1 MTKIPLK
8 KSPLSLM
15 ILSIVSGHLYAET
28 AVEPGNVQQL
38 NTIVISAEQ
47 NANPQQ
53 QYQKELAQV
62 SGGTNFIGEQQ
73 LEQQRLATTADVF
86 RLQPGIYAQSAGN
99 EGAKIS
105 IRGSGINRTSGAHA
119 SGTHVLID
127 DIPFTGPGG
136 TAYELLE
143 PWWID
148 HVGVYRGANGF
159 KQGGLALGGTINYR
173 TKAGADQDGSE
184 LKYEMGSHGY
194 QKYQFSTGRKLDQ
207 MDYYLAMTSTQ
218 FDGIQDHAEGDGKGL
233 AFNLG
238 YQISPD
244 IETRFYARYRESK
257 HLTPGRITQEQLK
270 NDPEA
275 ANSFNLAVDAKRIQP
290 GSTWLANTT
299 TWNLQDDAKLTGS
312 LAYHHYPLDLRES
325 SYRTN
330 VDYEDITARFQYER
344 PYQFLGLEHQGRIA
358 LRTTTHRPDSGVTE
372 TLRFNTEIGNQTYP
386 ADTVTRRYTP
396 RRYTY
401 RGSDNVLQ
409 FDQETTLNDQFKLDL
424 GLAAVYTH
432 RESEVTYANIIPDP
446 DLGPDVDP
454 KVSRYEWNFA
464 PRVGLTYQPNDSVQW
479 FANLSRSIEPA
490 HPWAMAWSS
499 PYYYSKDS
507 GAASNRVRA
516 PIYLDTQTTNSFEL
530 GGRGQS
536 GFGDWALSY
545 YYSKIKKE
553 LLSSEMIKN
562 YGNDSD
568 STTSEERISVEAN
581 ATPTIHQGVE
591 LSLDTP
597 LHESEYGE
605 VRLQQAYTL
614 SDFQYKN
621 DPLFGKNQLPGI
633 PKHLYQAQL
642 SYALNN
648 GLYIGLNT
656 EYASKMAHDYANSR
670 FSDDYQIWGIDL
682 GYAPEHQSWKTW
694 INFKNITDEK
704 YAAVV
709 IPGLNDQGADVA
721 RSSPGEGFSTYAGVS
736 FKF

>member
-1 MTKIPLK
+1 MHMTKIPLK

-28 AVEPGNVQQL
+28 AVEPDNVQQL

-62 SGGTNFIGEQQ
+62 SGGTNFIGEQL

-173 TKAGADQDGSE
+173 TKTGADQDGSE

-207 MDYYLAMTSTQ
+207 MDYYLALTSTQ

-330 VDYEDITARFQYER
+330 VDYEDITARFQYEK

-358 LRTTTHRPDSGVTE
+358 LRSTTHRPDSGVTE
-372 TLRFNTEIGNQTYP
+372 TIRRDTTIDGTLYP
-386 ADTVTRRYTP
+386 ADTVT

-432 RESEVTYANIIPDP
+432 RESEVTYPVASPE
-446 DLGPDVDP
+446 
-454 KVSRYEWNFA
+454 VSRYEWNFA
-464 PRVGLTYQPNDSVQW
+464 PRLGLTYQPNESVQW

-499 PYYYSKDS
+499 PYYFDS
-507 GAASNRVRA
+507 GVASGRVRA
-516 PIYLDTQTTNSFEL
+516 PIYLDTQTANSFEL

-536 GFGDWALSY
+536 VFGDWALSY
-545 YYSKIKKE
+545 YYSKVKNE
-553 LLSSEMIKN
+553 LLTSEMIKTYEDGSN
-562 YGNDSD
+562 RP
-568 STTSEERISVEAN
+568 SEPIAVESN

-605 VRLQQAYTL
+605 LRLQQAYTL

-621 DPLFGKNQLPGI
+621 DRLFGKNQLPGI

-656 EYASKMAHDYANSR
+656 EYVSKMAHDYANSR

>member
-1 MTKIPLK
+1 MHMTKIPLK

-28 AVEPGNVQQL
+28 AVEPDNVQQL

-62 SGGTNFIGEQQ
+62 SGGTNFIGEPQ

-173 TKAGADQDGSE
+173 TKTGADQDGSE

-207 MDYYLAMTSTQ
+207 MDYYLALTSTQ

-344 PYQFLGLEHQGRIA
+344 PYHFLGLEHQGRIA
-358 LRTTTHRPDSGVTE
+358 LRSTTHRPDSGVTE
-372 TLRFNTEIGNQTYP
+372 TIRRDTTIDGTLYP
-386 ADTVTRRYTP
+386 ADTVT

-432 RESEVTYANIIPDP
+432 RESEVTYPVASPE
-446 DLGPDVDP
+446 
-454 KVSRYEWNFA
+454 VSRYEWNFA
-464 PRVGLTYQPNDSVQW
+464 PRLGLTYQPNESVQW

-499 PYYYSKDS
+499 PYYFDS
-507 GAASNRVRA
+507 GVASGRVRA
-516 PIYLDTQTTNSFEL
+516 PIYLDTQTANSFEL

-545 YYSKIKKE
+545 YYSKVKNE
-553 LLSSEMIKN
+553 LLTSEMIKTYEDGSN
-562 YGNDSD
+562 RP
-568 STTSEERISVEAN
+568 SEPIAVESN

-591 LSLDTP
+591 LSLDKL

-605 VRLQQAYTL
+605 LRLQQAYTL

>member
-1 MTKIPLK
+1 MHMTKIPLK

-99 EGAKIS
+99 EGAKVS

-127 DIPFTGPGG
+127 YIPFTGPGG

-159 KQGGLALGGTINYR
+159 KQGGLALGGTINYKSK
-173 TKAGADQDGSE
+173 TGADQDGSE

-207 MDYYLAMTSTQ
+207 MDYYLALTSTQ

-330 VDYEDITARFQYER
+330 VDYEDITARFQYEK

-358 LRTTTHRPDSGVTE
+358 LRSTTHRPDSGVTE
-372 TLRFNTEIGNQTYP
+372 TIRRDTTIDGTLYP
-386 ADTVTRRYTP
+386 ADTVT

-432 RESEVTYANIIPDP
+432 RESEVTYPVASPE
-446 DLGPDVDP
+446 
-454 KVSRYEWNFA
+454 VSRYEWNFA
-464 PRVGLTYQPNDSVQW
+464 PRLGLTYQPNESVQW

-499 PYYYSKDS
+499 PYYFDS
-507 GAASNRVRA
+507 GVASGRVRA
-516 PIYLDTQTTNSFEL
+516 PIYLDTQTANSFEL

-545 YYSKIKKE
+545 YYSKVKNE
-553 LLSSEMIKN
+553 LLTSEMIKD
-562 YGNDSD
+562 YGSNSPQ
-568 STTSEERISVEAN
+568 SERISVEAN
-581 ATPTIHQGVE
+581 ATPTIHQGIE

-597 LHESEYGE
+597 LHESQYGE
-605 VRLQQAYTL
+605 LRLQQAYTL

-656 EYASKMAHDYANSR
+656 EYASKMAHDYANSQ
-670 FSDDYQIWGIDL
+670 FSDDYQIWGIDV

-709 IPGLNDQGADVA
+709 IPGLNDKGADVA

>member
-1 MTKIPLK
+1 MHMTKIPLK

-99 EGAKIS
+99 EGAKVS

-159 KQGGLALGGTINYR
+159 KQGGLALGGTINYKSK
-173 TKAGADQDGSE
+173 TGADQDGSE

-207 MDYYLAMTSTQ
+207 MDYYLALTGTQ

-386 ADTVTRRYTP
+386 ADTVTRRYT
-396 RRYTY
+396 Y

-499 PYYYSKDS
+499 PYYYSKDKDS

-516 PIYLDTQTTNSFEL
+516 PIYLDTQTANSFEL

-597 LHESEYGE
+597 LHESRYGE
-605 VRLQQAYTL
+605 LRLQQAYTL

>member
-1 MTKIPLK
+1 MHMTKIPLK

-99 EGAKIS
+99 EGAKVS

-159 KQGGLALGGTINYR
+159 KQGGLALGGTINYKSK
-173 TKAGADQDGSE
+173 TGADQDGSE

-207 MDYYLAMTSTQ
+207 MDYYLALTGTQ

-257 HLTPGRITQEQLK
+257 HLTPGRIKQKDLK
-270 NDPEA
+270 NNPETA
-275 ANSFNLAVDAKRIQP
+275 DSNFVAIDAKRIQP

-325 SYRTN
+325 RYRTN
-330 VDYEDITARFQYER
+330 VDYEDITARFQYEK

-358 LRTTTHRPDSGVTE
+358 LRSTTHRPDSGVTE

-386 ADTVTRRYTP
+386 VDTVT

-432 RESEVTYANIIPDP
+432 RESEVTYANILPDP
-446 DLGPDVDP
+446 DSGPEVDP

-464 PRVGLTYQPNDSVQW
+464 PRLGLTYQPNDSVQW

-499 PYYYSKDS
+499 PYYYPKDN

-516 PIYLDTQTTNSFEL
+516 PIYLDTQTANSFEL

-545 YYSKIKKE
+545 YYSKVKNE
-553 LLSSEMIKN
+553 LLTSEMIKTYEDGSN
-562 YGNDSD
+562 RP
-568 STTSEERISVEAN
+568 SEPIAVESN

-597 LHESEYGE
+597 LHESQYGE
-605 VRLQQAYTL
+605 LRLQQAYTL

-709 IPGLNDQGADVA
+709 IPGLNDKGADVA

>member
-1 MTKIPLK
+1 MHMTKIPLK

-28 AVEPGNVQQL
+28 AVEPDNVQQL

-173 TKAGADQDGSE
+173 TKTGADQDGSE

-207 MDYYLAMTSTQ
+207 MDYYLALTTSTQ

-275 ANSFNLAVDAKRIQP
+275 ANKDFVTIDAKRIQP

-299 TWNLQDDAKLTGS
+299 TWNLQDDAKLAGS

-325 SYRTN
+325 RYRTN
-330 VDYEDITARFQYER
+330 VDYEDITARFQYEK

-358 LRTTTHRPDSGVTE
+358 LRSTTHRPDSGVTE
-372 TLRFNTEIGNQTYP
+372 TLRFDTPSYP
-386 ADTVTRRYTP
+386 ADTVT

-409 FDQETTLNDQFKLDL
+409 FDQETALNDQFKLDL

-432 RESEVTYANIIPDP
+432 RESEVTYPVASPE
-446 DLGPDVDP
+446 
-454 KVSRYEWNFA
+454 VSRYEWNFA
-464 PRVGLTYQPNDSVQW
+464 PRLGLTYQPNESVQW

-499 PYYYSKDS
+499 PYYFDS
-507 GAASNRVRA
+507 GVASGRVRA
-516 PIYLDTQTTNSFEL
+516 PIYLDTQTANSFEL

-536 GFGDWALSY
+536 VFGDWALSY
-545 YYSKIKKE
+545 YYSKVKNE
-553 LLSSEMIKN
+553 LLTSEMIKTYEDGSN
-562 YGNDSD
+562 RP
-568 STTSEERISVEAN
+568 SEPIAVESN

-605 VRLQQAYTL
+605 LRLQQAYTL

-670 FSDDYQIWGIDL
+670 FSDDYQIWGIDV

-694 INFKNITDEK
+694 INFKNIKDEK

-709 IPGLNDQGADVA
+709 IPGLNDKGADVA

>member
-1 MTKIPLK
+1 MNMTKIPLK
-8 KSPLSLM
+8 KNPLSLM
-15 ILSIVSGHLYAET
+15 ILSAFSGHLYAET
-28 AVEPGNVQQL
+28 TLAQDSVQQL
-38 NTIVISAEQ
+38 DTIVVTTEQ
-47 NANPQQ
+47 NTNSQQ
-53 QYQKELAQV
+53 ETEAELASV
-62 SGGTNFIGEQQ
+62 SGGTNFISDQQ
-73 LEQQRLATTADVF
+73 LEHQRLGTTADVF
-86 RLQPGIYAQSAGN
+86 RLQPGIYAQSPGN

-119 SGTHVLID
+119 SGTYVMID

-148 HVGVYRGANGF
+148 HVGVYRGANGL
-159 KQGGLALGGTINYR
+159 KQGGLSLGGTINY
-173 TKAGADQDGSE
+173 KSKIGAEQNGSE
-184 LKYEMGSHGY
+184 LKYETGSHGY
-194 QKYQFSTGRKLDQ
+194 QKYQFSTGRQLDKLG
-207 MDYYLAMTSTQ
+207 YYLAVTGSK

-244 IETRFYARYRESK
+244 IKTRFYARYRESK

-270 NDPEA
+270 NNPEA
-275 ANSFNLAVDAKRIQP
+275 ANDFNLAVDAKRIQP

-325 SYRTN
+325 TYRTN
-330 VDYEDITARFQYER
+330 VDYEDISARIQYEK
-344 PYQFLGLEHQGRIA
+344 PYQLFGLEHQGKVAFRS
-358 LRTTTHRPDSGVTE
+358 TTHRPNSGVTE
-372 TLRFNTEIGNQTYP
+372 SLRTDRVINGDEYP
-386 ADTVTRRYTP
+386 AGTVT

-446 DLGPDVDP
+446 NLGPDVDP

-464 PRVGLTYQPNDSVQW
+464 PRLGLTYQPNDSVQW

-490 HPWAMAWSS
+490 HPWAIAWSS

-516 PIYLDTQTTNSFEL
+516 PIYLDTQTANSFEL

-597 LHESEYGE
+597 LHESRYGE
-605 VRLQQAYTL
+605 LHLQQAYTL

-642 SYALNN
+642 SYAMNN
-648 GLYIGLNT
+648 GLYVGLNT

-682 GYAPEHQSWKTW
+682 GYAPEDQSWSAW
-694 INFKNITDEK
+694 VNFKNVTDEK

-709 IPGLNDQGADVA
+709 IPGYDDKGADLA

>member
-1 MTKIPLK
+1 KIPLK
-8 KSPLSLM
+8 KSPLSFM

-28 AVEPGNVQQL
+28 AVEPDNVQQL

-159 KQGGLALGGTINYR
+159 KQGGLALGGTINYK
-173 TKAGADQDGSE
+173 TKTSAEQNGYE
-184 LKYEMGSHGY
+184 LKYEMCSHGY

-207 MDYYLAMTSTQ
+207 MDYYLALTGTQ

-257 HLTPGRITQEQLK
+257 HLTPGRITQERLK
-270 NDPEA
+270 NNPEA
-275 ANSFNLAVDAKRIQP
+275 TNSFNLTVDAKRIQP

-330 VDYEDITARFQYER
+330 VDYEDITARFQYEK

-358 LRTTTHRPDSGVTE
+358 LRSTTHRPDSGVTE
-372 TLRFNTEIGNQTYP
+372 TIRRDTTIDGTLYP
-386 ADTVTRRYTP
+386 ADTVT

-432 RESEVTYANIIPDP
+432 RESEVTYPEASPE
-446 DLGPDVDP
+446 
-454 KVSRYEWNFA
+454 VSRYEWNFA
-464 PRVGLTYQPNDSVQW
+464 PRLGLTYQPNESVQW
-479 FANLSRSIEPA
+479 FANISRSIEPA

-499 PYYYSKDS
+499 PYYFES
-507 GAASNRVRA
+507 GVASGRVRA
-516 PIYLDTQTTNSFEL
+516 PIYLDTQTANSFEL

-545 YYSKIKKE
+545 YYSKVKNE
-553 LLSSEMIKN
+553 LLTSEMIKD
-562 YGNDSD
+562 YGNNS
-568 STTSEERISVEAN
+568 SESERISVEAN
-581 ATPTIHQGVE
+581 ATPTIHQGIE

-597 LHESEYGE
+597 LHESQYGE
-605 VRLQQAYTL
+605 LRLQQAYTL

-656 EYASKMAHDYANSR
+656 EYASK
-670 FSDDYQIWGIDL
+670 
-682 GYAPEHQSWKTW
+682 
-694 INFKNITDEK
+694 
-704 YAAVV
+704 
-709 IPGLNDQGADVA
+709 
-721 RSSPGEGFSTYAGVS
+721 
-736 FKF
+736 

>member
-1 MTKIPLK
+1 MHMTKIPLK

-28 AVEPGNVQQL
+28 AVEPDNVQQL

-173 TKAGADQDGSE
+173 TKTGADQDGSE

-207 MDYYLAMTSTQ
+207 MDYYLALTSTQ

-330 VDYEDITARFQYER
+330 VDYEDITARFQYEK

-358 LRTTTHRPDSGVTE
+358 LRSTTHRPDSGVTE
-372 TLRFNTEIGNQTYP
+372 TIRRDTTIDGTLYP
-386 ADTVTRRYTP
+386 ADTVT

-432 RESEVTYANIIPDP
+432 RESEVTYPVAS
-446 DLGPDVDP
+446 LE
-454 KVSRYEWNFA
+454 VSRYEWNFA
-464 PRVGLTYQPNDSVQW
+464 PRLGLAYQPNESVQW

-499 PYYYSKDS
+499 PYYFDS
-507 GAASNRVRA
+507 GVASGRVRA
-516 PIYLDTQTTNSFEL
+516 PIYLDTQTANSFEL

-545 YYSKIKKE
+545 YYSKVKNE
-553 LLSSEMIKN
+553 LLTSEMIKTYEDGSN
-562 YGNDSD
+562 RP
-568 STTSEERISVEAN
+568 SEPIAVESN

-605 VRLQQAYTL
+605 LRLQQAYTL

-670 FSDDYQIWGIDL
+670 FSDDYQIWGIDV

-694 INFKNITDEK
+694 INFKNIKDEK

-709 IPGLNDQGADVA
+709 IPGLNDKGADVA

>member
-1 MTKIPLK
+1 MHMTKIPLK

-28 AVEPGNVQQL
+28 AVEPDNVQQL

-173 TKAGADQDGSE
+173 TKTGADQDGSE

-207 MDYYLAMTSTQ
+207 MDYYLALTGTQ

-244 IETRFYARYRESK
+244 IKTRFYARYRESK

-275 ANSFNLAVDAKRIQP
+275 ANKDFVTIDAKRIQP

-325 SYRTN
+325 TYRTN
-330 VDYEDITARFQYER
+330 VDYEDISARIQYEK
-344 PYQFLGLEHQGRIA
+344 PYQLFGLEHQGRVA
-358 LRTTTHRPDSGVTE
+358 FRSTTHRPNSGVTE
-372 TLRFNTEIGNQTYP
+372 SLRTDRVINGEEYP
-386 ADTVTRRYTP
+386 AGTVT

-446 DLGPDVDP
+446 NLGPDVDP

-464 PRVGLTYQPNDSVQW
+464 PRLGLTYQPNDSVQW

-516 PIYLDTQTTNSFEL
+516 PIYLDTQTANSFEL

-545 YYSKIKKE
+545 YYSKINKE

-597 LHESEYGE
+597 LHESRYGE
-605 VRLQQAYTL
+605 LHLQQAYTL

>member
-1 MTKIPLK
+1 MHMTKIPLK

-28 AVEPGNVQQL
+28 AVEPDNVQQL

-62 SGGTNFIGEQQ
+62 SGGTNFIGEPQ

-173 TKAGADQDGSE
+173 TKTGADQDGSE

-207 MDYYLAMTSTQ
+207 MDYYLALTSTQ

-330 VDYEDITARFQYER
+330 VDYEDITARFQYEK

-358 LRTTTHRPDSGVTE
+358 LRSTTHRPDSGVTE
-372 TLRFNTEIGNQTYP
+372 TIRRDTTIDGTLYP
-386 ADTVTRRYTP
+386 ADTVT

-432 RESEVTYANIIPDP
+432 RESEVTYPVASPE
-446 DLGPDVDP
+446 
-454 KVSRYEWNFA
+454 VSRYEWNFA
-464 PRVGLTYQPNDSVQW
+464 PRLGLTYQPNESVQW

-499 PYYYSKDS
+499 PYYFDS
-507 GAASNRVRA
+507 GVASGRVRA
-516 PIYLDTQTTNSFEL
+516 PIYLDTQTANSFEL

-536 GFGDWALSY
+536 VFGDWALSY
-545 YYSKIKKE
+545 YYSKVKNE
-553 LLSSEMIKN
+553 LLTSEMIKTYEDGSN
-562 YGNDSD
+562 RP
-568 STTSEERISVEAN
+568 SEPIAVESN

-605 VRLQQAYTL
+605 LRLQQAYTL

-633 PKHLYQAQL
+633 PKHLYQWP
-642 SYALNN
+642 
-648 GLYIGLNT
+648 LYWS
-656 EYASKMAHDYANSR
+656 EY
-670 FSDDYQIWGIDL
+670 
-682 GYAPEHQSWKTW
+682 
-694 INFKNITDEK
+694 
-704 YAAVV
+704 
-709 IPGLNDQGADVA
+709 
-721 RSSPGEGFSTYAGVS
+721 
-736 FKF
+736 

>member
-1 MTKIPLK
+1 
-8 KSPLSLM
+8 M
-15 ILSIVSGHLYAET
+15 ILSVLSSAVYAET
-28 AVEPGNVQQL
+28 SISQKTVQQL
-38 NTIVISAEQ
+38 NTIVVSAEQ
-47 NANPQQ
+47 ADPQQ
-53 QYQKELAQV
+53 QYQAELAQT
-62 SGGTNFIGEQQ
+62 SGGTNFISAEQ
-73 LEQQRLATTADVF
+73 LEHQHIANNADVF
-86 RLQPGIYAQSAGN
+86 RLQPGIYAQSPGN
-99 EGAKIS
+99 EGAKVS

-119 SGTHVLID
+119 SGTFVLID

-159 KQGGLALGGTINYR
+159 KQGALALGGAINYKSR
-173 TKAGADQDGSE
+173 TGAEQNGSE
-184 LKYEMGSHGY
+184 LKYEAGSHGY

-207 MDYYLAMTSTQ
+207 LDYYLAVTGSQ

-270 NDPEA
+270 NNPEA

-330 VDYEDITARFQYER
+330 VDYEDITARIQYEK
-344 PYQFLGLEHQGRIA
+344 PYQLFGLEHQGRIA
-358 LRTTTHRPDSGVTE
+358 LRSTTHRPNSGVTE
-372 TLRFNTEIGNQTYP
+372 TIRTDRVIDEVEYP
-386 ADTVTRRYTP
+386 ADTVT

-409 FDQETTLNDQFKLDL
+409 FDQQTALNDRLSLDL
-424 GLAAVYTH
+424 GLAAVYAH
-432 RESEVTYANIIPDP
+432 RESEVTYPVASPRINQ
-446 DLGPDVDP
+446 
-454 KVSRYEWNFA
+454 YEWHFA
-464 PRVGLTYQPNDSVQW
+464 PRLGMTYQQNESLQW

-490 HPWAMAWSS
+490 HPWAMSWSS
-499 PYYYSKDS
+499 PYYFEEGVAS
-507 GAASNRVRA
+507 GRVRA
-516 PIYLDTQTTNSFEL
+516 PIHLKTQTANSFEV

-536 GFGDWALSY
+536 GLGDWALSY
-545 YYSKIKKE
+545 YYSKVKNE
-553 LLSSEMIKN
+553 LLSSEMIKD
-562 YGNDSD
+562 YGNN
-568 STTSEERISVEAN
+568 TAPSEERIGVEAN
-581 ATPTIHQGVE
+581 ATPTIHQGIE

-597 LHESEYGE
+597 LREFQHGE
-605 VRLQQAYTL
+605 LRLQQAYTL

-621 DPLFGKNQLPGI
+621 DPLFGENQLPGI

-642 SYALNN
+642 SYAMHN
-648 GLYIGLNT
+648 GFYIGLNS

-682 GYAPEHQSWKTW
+682 GYAPEQQSWKTW

-709 IPGLNDQGADVA
+709 IPGLNDQGKDEA

>member
-1 MTKIPLK
+1 MNMTKIPLK
-8 KSPLSLM
+8 KNPLSLM
-15 ILSIVSGHLYAET
+15 ILLAFSDHLYAET
-28 AVEPGNVQQL
+28 TLAQDSVQQL
-38 NTIVISAEQ
+38 DTIVVTTEQ
-47 NANPQQ
+47 NTNS
-53 QYQKELAQV
+53 QKQTEAELASV
-62 SGGTNFIGEQQ
+62 SGGTNFISDQQ
-73 LEQQRLATTADVF
+73 LEHQRLGTIADVF
-86 RLQPGIYAQSAGN
+86 RLQPGIYAQSPGN

-119 SGTHVLID
+119 SGTYVMID

-148 HVGVYRGANGF
+148 HVGVYRGANGL
-159 KQGGLALGGTINYR
+159 KQGGLSLGGTVNYKSK
-173 TKAGADQDGSE
+173 TGAEQNGSE
-184 LKYEMGSHGY
+184 LKYEAGSHGY
-194 QKYQFSTGRKLDQ
+194 QKYQFSTGRQLDKL
-207 MDYYLAMTSTQ
+207 DYYLAVTGSQ

-270 NDPEA
+270 NNPEA
-275 ANSFNLAVDAKRIQP
+275 ADTNFVTIDAKRIQP

-325 SYRTN
+325 TYRTN
-330 VDYEDITARFQYER
+330 VDYEDISARIQYEK
-344 PYQFLGLEHQGRIA
+344 PYQLFGLEHQGRVA
-358 LRTTTHRPDSGVTE
+358 FRSSTHRPNSGVTE
-372 TLRFNTEIGNQTYP
+372 SLRTDRVINGEEYP
-386 ADTVTRRYTP
+386 AGTVT

-446 DLGPDVDP
+446 NLGPDVDP

-464 PRVGLTYQPNDSVQW
+464 PRLGLTYQPNDSVQW

-516 PIYLDTQTTNSFEL
+516 PIYLDTQTANSFEL

-591 LSLDTP
+591 LSLNTP
-597 LHESEYGE
+597 LHESRYGE
-605 VRLQQAYTL
+605 LHLQQAYTL

-648 GLYIGLNT
+648 GLYVGLNT

-682 GYAPEHQSWKTW
+682 GYAPEDQSWSAW
-694 INFKNITDEK
+694 VNFKNITDEK

-709 IPGLNDQGADVA
+709 IPGLNDNGKDEA

>member
-1 MTKIPLK
+1 MHMTKIPLK

-28 AVEPGNVQQL
+28 AVEPDNVQQL

-62 SGGTNFIGEQQ
+62 SGGTNFIGEQL

-148 HVGVYRGANGF
+148 HVVVYRGANGF

-173 TKAGADQDGSE
+173 TKTGADQDGSE

-207 MDYYLAMTSTQ
+207 MDYYLALTSTQ

-330 VDYEDITARFQYER
+330 VDYEDITARFQYEK

-358 LRTTTHRPDSGVTE
+358 LHSTTHRPDSGVTE
-372 TLRFNTEIGNQTYP
+372 TIRRDTTIDGTLYP
-386 ADTVTRRYTP
+386 ADTVT

-432 RESEVTYANIIPDP
+432 RESEVTYPVASPE
-446 DLGPDVDP
+446 
-454 KVSRYEWNFA
+454 VSRYEWNFA
-464 PRVGLTYQPNDSVQW
+464 PRLGLTYQPNESVQW

-499 PYYYSKDS
+499 PYYFES
-507 GAASNRVRA
+507 GVASGRVRA
-516 PIYLDTQTTNSFEL
+516 PIYLDTQTANSFEL

-545 YYSKIKKE
+545 YYSKVKNE
-553 LLSSEMIKN
+553 LLTSEMIKD
-562 YGNDSD
+562 YGSNSPQ
-568 STTSEERISVEAN
+568 SERISVEAN
-581 ATPTIHQGVE
+581 ATPTIHQGIE

-605 VRLQQAYTL
+605 LRLQQAYTL

>member
-28 AVEPGNVQQL
+28 AVEPDNVQQL

-173 TKAGADQDGSE
+173 TKTGADQDGSE

-207 MDYYLAMTSTQ
+207 MDYYLALTSTQ

-330 VDYEDITARFQYER
+330 VDYEDITARFQYEK

-358 LRTTTHRPDSGVTE
+358 LRSTTHRPDSGVTE
-372 TLRFNTEIGNQTYP
+372 TIRRDTTIDGTLYP
-386 ADTVTRRYTP
+386 ADTVT

-432 RESEVTYANIIPDP
+432 RESEVTYPVASPE
-446 DLGPDVDP
+446 
-454 KVSRYEWNFA
+454 VSRYEWNFA
-464 PRVGLTYQPNDSVQW
+464 PRLGLTYQPNESVQW

-499 PYYYSKDS
+499 PYYFDS
-507 GAASNRVRA
+507 GVASGRVRA
-516 PIYLDTQTTNSFEL
+516 PIYLDTQTANSFEL

-536 GFGDWALSY
+536 VFGDWALSY
-545 YYSKIKKE
+545 YYSKVKNE
-553 LLSSEMIKN
+553 LLTSEMIKD
-562 YGNDSD
+562 YGNNSPK
-568 STTSEERISVEAN
+568 SERISVEAN

-597 LHESEYGE
+597 LHESRYGE
-605 VRLQQAYTL
+605 LRLQQAYTL
-614 SDFQYKN
+614 GDFQYKN

>member
-1 MTKIPLK
+1 MHMTKIPLK

-28 AVEPGNVQQL
+28 AVEPDNVQQL

-173 TKAGADQDGSE
+173 TKTGADQDGSE

-207 MDYYLAMTSTQ
+207 MDYYLALTSTQ

-257 HLTPGRITQEQLK
+257 HLTPGRIKQKDLK
-270 NDPEA
+270 NNPETA
-275 ANSFNLAVDAKRIQP
+275 DSNFVAIDAKRIQP

-325 SYRTN
+325 RYRTN
-330 VDYEDITARFQYER
+330 VDYEDITARFQYEK

-358 LRTTTHRPDSGVTE
+358 LRSTTHRPDSGVTE

-386 ADTVTRRYTP
+386 VDTVT

-432 RESEVTYANIIPDP
+432 RESEVTYPVASPE
-446 DLGPDVDP
+446 
-454 KVSRYEWNFA
+454 VSRYEWNFA
-464 PRVGLTYQPNDSVQW
+464 PRLGLTYQPNESVQW

-499 PYYYSKDS
+499 PYYFDS
-507 GAASNRVRA
+507 GVASGRVRA
-516 PIYLDTQTTNSFEL
+516 PIYLDRQTANSFEL

-536 GFGDWALSY
+536 VFGDWALSY
-545 YYSKIKKE
+545 YYSKVKNE
-553 LLSSEMIKN
+553 LLTSEMIKTYEDGSN
-562 YGNDSD
+562 RP
-568 STTSEERISVEAN
+568 SEPIAVESN

-597 LHESEYGE
+597 LHESRYGE
-605 VRLQQAYTL
+605 LRLQQAYTL

-670 FSDDYQIWGIDL
+670 FSDDYQIWGIDM
-682 GYAPEHQSWKTW
+682 GYAPEHHSWKTW

-709 IPGLNDQGADVA
+709 IPGLNDKGADVA

>member
-1 MTKIPLK
+1 MHMTKIPLK

-38 NTIVISAEQ
+38 NTIVISTEQ

-99 EGAKIS
+99 EGAKVS

-159 KQGGLALGGTINYR
+159 KQGGLALGGTINYKSK
-173 TKAGADQDGSE
+173 TGADQDGSE

-194 QKYQFSTGRKLDQ
+194 QKYQFSTDRKLDQ
-207 MDYYLAMTSTQ
+207 MDYYLALTGTQ

-270 NDPEA
+270 NNPEA

-330 VDYEDITARFQYER
+330 VDYEDITARFQYEK

-358 LRTTTHRPDSGVTE
+358 LRSTTHRPDSGVTE
-372 TLRFNTEIGNQTYP
+372 TIRRDTTIDGTLYP
-386 ADTVTRRYTP
+386 ADTVT

-432 RESEVTYANIIPDP
+432 RESEVTYPEASPE
-446 DLGPDVDP
+446 
-454 KVSRYEWNFA
+454 VSRYEWNFA
-464 PRVGLTYQPNDSVQW
+464 PRLGLTYQPNESVQW

-499 PYYYSKDS
+499 PYYFDS
-507 GAASNRVRA
+507 GVASGRVRA
-516 PIYLDTQTTNSFEL
+516 PIYLDTQTANSFEL

-545 YYSKIKKE
+545 YYSKVKNE
-553 LLSSEMIKN
+553 LLTSEMIKD
-562 YGNDSD
+562 YGNNSPE
-568 STTSEERISVEAN
+568 SERISVEAN

-597 LHESEYGE
+597 LHESRYGE
-605 VRLQQAYTL
+605 LRLQQAYTL

>member
-1 MTKIPLK
+1 MHMTKIPLK

-28 AVEPGNVQQL
+28 AVEPDNVQQL

-159 KQGGLALGGTINYR
+159 KQGGLALGGTINYKSK
-173 TKAGADQDGSE
+173 TGADQDGSE

-207 MDYYLAMTSTQ
+207 MDYYLALTGTQ

-257 HLTPGRITQEQLK
+257 HLTPGRIKQKDLK
-270 NDPEA
+270 NNPETA
-275 ANSFNLAVDAKRIQP
+275 DSNFVAIDAKRIQP

-325 SYRTN
+325 RYRTN
-330 VDYEDITARFQYER
+330 VDYEDITARFQYEK

-358 LRTTTHRPDSGVTE
+358 LRSTTHRPDSGVTE

-386 ADTVTRRYTP
+386 VDTVT

-432 RESEVTYANIIPDP
+432 RESEVTYANILPDP
-446 DLGPDVDP
+446 DSGPEVDP

-464 PRVGLTYQPNDSVQW
+464 PRLGLTYQPNDSVQW

-499 PYYYSKDS
+499 PYYYPKDN

-516 PIYLDTQTTNSFEL
+516 PIYLDTQTANSFEL

-545 YYSKIKKE
+545 YYSKVKNE
-553 LLSSEMIKN
+553 LLTSEMIKTYEDGSN
-562 YGNDSD
+562 RP
-568 STTSEERISVEAN
+568 SEPIAVESN

-597 LHESEYGE
+597 LHESQYGE
-605 VRLQQAYTL
+605 LRLQQAYTL

-670 FSDDYQIWGIDL
+670 FSDDYQIWGIDV

-709 IPGLNDQGADVA
+709 IPGLNDKGADVA

>member
-1 MTKIPLK
+1 MHMTKIPLK

-28 AVEPGNVQQL
+28 AVEPDNVQQL

-159 KQGGLALGGTINYR
+159 KQGGLALGGTINYKSK
-173 TKAGADQDGSE
+173 TGADQDGSE

-207 MDYYLAMTSTQ
+207 MDYYLALTGTQ

-330 VDYEDITARFQYER
+330 VDYEDITARFQYEK

-358 LRTTTHRPDSGVTE
+358 LRSTTHRPDSGVTE
-372 TLRFNTEIGNQTYP
+372 TIRRDTTIDGTLYP
-386 ADTVTRRYTP
+386 ADTVT

-409 FDQETTLNDQFKLDL
+409 FDQETALNDQFKLDL

-432 RESEVTYANIIPDP
+432 RESEVTYPVASPE
-446 DLGPDVDP
+446 
-454 KVSRYEWNFA
+454 VSRYEWNFV
-464 PRVGLTYQPNDSVQW
+464 PRLGLTYQPNESVQW

-499 PYYYSKDS
+499 PYYFDS
-507 GAASNRVRA
+507 GVASGRVRA
-516 PIYLDTQTTNSFEL
+516 PIYLDTQTANSFEL

-545 YYSKIKKE
+545 YYSKVKNE
-553 LLSSEMIKN
+553 LLTSEMIKTYEDGSN
-562 YGNDSD
+562 RP
-568 STTSEERISVEAN
+568 SEPIAVESN

-597 LHESEYGE
+597 LHESQYGE
-605 VRLQQAYTL
+605 LRLQQAYTL

-670 FSDDYQIWGIDL
+670 FSDDYQIWGIDV

-709 IPGLNDQGADVA
+709 IPGLNDKGADVA

>member
-1 MTKIPLK
+1 MHMTKIPLK

-99 EGAKIS
+99 EGAKVS

-127 DIPFTGPGG
+127 YIPFTGPGG

-159 KQGGLALGGTINYR
+159 KQGGLALGGTINYKSK
-173 TKAGADQDGSE
+173 TGADQDGSE

-207 MDYYLAMTSTQ
+207 MDYYLALTGTQ

-330 VDYEDITARFQYER
+330 VDYEDITARFQYEK

-358 LRTTTHRPDSGVTE
+358 LRSTTHRPDSGVTE
-372 TLRFNTEIGNQTYP
+372 TIRRDTTIDGTLYP
-386 ADTVTRRYTP
+386 ADTVT

-432 RESEVTYANIIPDP
+432 RESEVTYPVASPE
-446 DLGPDVDP
+446 
-454 KVSRYEWNFA
+454 VSRYEWNFA
-464 PRVGLTYQPNDSVQW
+464 PRVGLTYQPNESVQW
-479 FANLSRSIEPA
+479 FANISRSIEPA

-499 PYYYSKDS
+499 PYYFES
-507 GAASNRVRA
+507 GVASGRVRA
-516 PIYLDTQTTNSFEL
+516 PIYLDTQTANSFEL

-545 YYSKIKKE
+545 YYSKVKNE
-553 LLSSEMIKN
+553 LLTSEMIKD
-562 YGNDSD
+562 YGNNSPE
-568 STTSEERISVEAN
+568 SERISVEAN

-597 LHESEYGE
+597 LHESRYGE
-605 VRLQQAYTL
+605 LRLQQAYTL

>member
-1 MTKIPLK
+1 MHMTKIPLK
-8 KSPLSLM
+8 KSSLSLM
-15 ILSIVSGHLYAET
+15 ILSIVSSHLYAET
-28 AVEPGNVQQL
+28 AVEPGTVQQL

-53 QYQKELAQV
+53 QYQKELAQL

-173 TKAGADQDGSE
+173 TKTGADQDGSE

-207 MDYYLAMTSTQ
+207 MDYYLALTGTQ

-257 HLTPGRITQEQLK
+257 HLTPGRIKQEQLK
-270 NDPEA
+270 NNSEA
-275 ANSFNLAVDAKRIQP
+275 ADKNFVAIDAKRIQP

-325 SYRTN
+325 RYRTN
-330 VDYEDITARFQYER
+330 VDYEDITARFQYEK

-358 LRTTTHRPDSGVTE
+358 LRSTTHRPDSGVTE
-372 TLRFNTEIGNQTYP
+372 TIRRDTTIDGTLYP
-386 ADTVTRRYTP
+386 ADTVT

-432 RESEVTYANIIPDP
+432 RESEVTYPEASPE
-446 DLGPDVDP
+446 
-454 KVSRYEWNFA
+454 VSRYEWNFA
-464 PRVGLTYQPNDSVQW
+464 PRLGLTYQPNESVQW

-499 PYYYSKDS
+499 PYYFDS
-507 GAASNRVRA
+507 GVASGRVRA
-516 PIYLDTQTTNSFEL
+516 PIYLDTQTANSFEL

-545 YYSKIKKE
+545 YYSKIEKE

-581 ATPTIHQGVE
+581 ATPTIHQGME

-597 LHESEYGE
+597 LHESRFGE
-605 VRLQQAYTL
+605 LRLQQAYTL
-614 SDFQYKN
+614 SDFEYKN

-670 FSDDYQIWGIDL
+670 FSDNYQIWGIDL
-682 GYAPEHQSWKTW
+682 GYTPEHQSWKTW

-709 IPGLNDQGADVA
+709 IPGLNDKGADEA

>member
-1 MTKIPLK
+1 MHMTKIPLK

-28 AVEPGNVQQL
+28 AVEPDNVQQL
-38 NTIVISAEQ
+38 NTIVISAGQ

-99 EGAKIS
+99 EGAKVS

-159 KQGGLALGGTINYR
+159 KQGGLALGGTINYKSK
-173 TKAGADQDGSE
+173 TGADQDGSE

-207 MDYYLAMTSTQ
+207 MDYYLALTGTQ

-386 ADTVTRRYTP
+386 ADTVTRRYT
-396 RRYTY
+396 Y

-432 RESEVTYANIIPDP
+432 RESEVTYPVASPE
-446 DLGPDVDP
+446 
-454 KVSRYEWNFA
+454 VSRYEWNFA
-464 PRVGLTYQPNDSVQW
+464 PRLGLTYQPNESVQW

-499 PYYYSKDS
+499 PYYFDS
-507 GAASNRVRA
+507 GVASGRVRA
-516 PIYLDTQTTNSFEL
+516 PIYLDTQTANSFEL

-545 YYSKIKKE
+545 YYSKVKNE
-553 LLSSEMIKN
+553 LLTSEMIKTYEDGSN
-562 YGNDSD
+562 RP
-568 STTSEERISVEAN
+568 SEPIAVESN

-597 LHESEYGE
+597 LHESQYGE
-605 VRLQQAYTL
+605 LRLQQAYTL

-633 PKHLYQAQL
+633 PKHLYKAQL

-670 FSDDYQIWGIDL
+670 FSDDYQIWGIDV

>member
-1 MTKIPLK
+1 MHMTKIPLK

-99 EGAKIS
+99 EGAKVS

-159 KQGGLALGGTINYR
+159 KQGGLALGGTINYKSK
-173 TKAGADQDGSE
+173 TGADQDGSE

-207 MDYYLAMTSTQ
+207 MDYYLALTGTQ

-386 ADTVTRRYTP
+386 ADTVTRRYT
-396 RRYTY
+396 Y

-499 PYYYSKDS
+499 PYYYSKDKDS

-516 PIYLDTQTTNSFEL
+516 PIYLDTQTANSFEL

-597 LHESEYGE
+597 LHESRYGE
-605 VRLQQAYTL
+605 LRLQQAYTL

-656 EYASKMAHDYANSR
+656 EYASKMPHDYANSR

-709 IPGLNDQGADVA
+709 IPGLNDKGADVA

>member
-1 MTKIPLK
+1 MHMTKIPLK

-173 TKAGADQDGSE
+173 TKTGADQDGSE

-207 MDYYLAMTSTQ
+207 MDYYLALTGTQ

-386 ADTVTRRYTP
+386 ADTVTRRYT
-396 RRYTY
+396 Y

-499 PYYYSKDS
+499 PYYYSKDKDS

-516 PIYLDTQTTNSFEL
+516 PIYLDTQTANSFEL

-597 LHESEYGE
+597 LHESRYGE
-605 VRLQQAYTL
+605 LRLQQAYTL

>member
-1 MTKIPLK
+1 MHMTKIPLK

-15 ILSIVSGHLYAET
+15 ILSIFSGHVYAET
-28 AVEPGNVQQL
+28 VRESGNVQQL
-38 NTIVISAEQ
+38 NTIVISAEK
-47 NANPQQ
+47 NATPQQ
-53 QYQKELAQV
+53 QSQKELAQV

-73 LEQQRLATTADVF
+73 LGQQRLATTADVF
-86 RLQPGIYAQSAGN
+86 RLQSGIYAQSAGN
-99 EGAKIS
+99 EGVKVS

-119 SGTHVLID
+119 SGTYVMID

-148 HVGVYRGANGF
+148 HVVVYRGANGL
-159 KQGGLALGGTINYR
+159 KQGGLSLGGTINYKSK
-173 TKAGADQDGSE
+173 TGAEQNGSE

-194 QKYQFSTGRKLDQ
+194 QKYQFSTGRKLDKS
-207 MDYYLAMTSTQ
+207 DYYLAVIANQ
-218 FDGIQDHAEGDGKGL
+218 FDGIQAHAKGDGKGL

-238 YQISPD
+238 YQVSPD
-244 IETRFYARYRESK
+244 IETRFYARYRESQ

-270 NDPEA
+270 HNPRT

-330 VDYEDITARFQYER
+330 VDYEDISARFQYEK

-358 LRTTTHRPDSGVTE
+358 LRSTTHRPNSGVTE
-372 TLRFNTEIGNQTYP
+372 TIRRDMSIDGTLYP
-386 ADTVTRRYTP
+386 ADTVT

-409 FDQETTLNDQFKLDL
+409 FDQETALNDQFKLDL
-424 GLAAVYTH
+424 GFAAAYTH
-432 RESEVTYANIIPDP
+432 RESEVTYPVASPE
-446 DLGPDVDP
+446 
-454 KVSRYEWNFA
+454 VSRYEWNFA
-464 PRVGLTYQPNDSVQW
+464 PRLGLTYQANDDVQW
-479 FANLSRSIEPA
+479 FANLSRSIEPT
-490 HPWAMAWSS
+490 HPWSMVWSS
-499 PYYYSKDS
+499 PYYFDS
-507 GAASNRVRA
+507 GIASGRVRA
-516 PIYLDTQTTNSFEL
+516 PIYLDTQTANSLEL

-536 GFGDWALSY
+536 VFGDWALSY
-545 YYSKIKKE
+545 YYSKVKNE
-553 LLSSEMIKN
+553 LL
-562 YGNDSD
+562 
-568 STTSEERISVEAN
+568 TSELIKTYEDGAERPSEPIAVESN

-597 LHESEYGE
+597 LHESRFGE
-605 VRLQQAYTL
+605 LRLQQAYTL
-614 SDFQYKN
+614 SDFHYKN

-642 SYALNN
+642 SYALYN

-682 GYAPEHQSWKTW
+682 GYAPEHQFWKTW
-694 INFKNITDEK
+694 INFKNITDKK

-709 IPGLNDQGADVA
+709 IPGYDDRGADLA

>member
-28 AVEPGNVQQL
+28 AVEPDNVQQL
-38 NTIVISAEQ
+38 NTIVISAGQ

-159 KQGGLALGGTINYR
+159 KQGGLALGGTINYKSK
-173 TKAGADQDGSE
+173 TGADQDGSE

-207 MDYYLAMTSTQ
+207 MDYYLALTGTQ

-386 ADTVTRRYTP
+386 ADTVTRRYT
-396 RRYTY
+396 Y

-432 RESEVTYANIIPDP
+432 RESEVTYPVASPE
-446 DLGPDVDP
+446 
-454 KVSRYEWNFA
+454 VSRYEWNFA
-464 PRVGLTYQPNDSVQW
+464 PRLGLTYQPNESVQW

-499 PYYYSKDS
+499 PYYFDS
-507 GAASNRVRA
+507 GVASGRVRA
-516 PIYLDTQTTNSFEL
+516 PIYLDTQTANSFEL

-545 YYSKIKKE
+545 YYSKVKNE
-553 LLSSEMIKN
+553 LLTSEMIKTYEDGSN
-562 YGNDSD
+562 RP
-568 STTSEERISVEAN
+568 SEPIAVESN

-605 VRLQQAYTL
+605 LRLQQAYTL

-670 FSDDYQIWGIDL
+670 FSDDYQIWGIDV

-694 INFKNITDEK
+694 INFKNIKDEK

-709 IPGLNDQGADVA
+709 IPGLNDKGADVA

>member
-1 MTKIPLK
+1 MHMTKIPLK
-8 KSPLSLM
+8 KSSLSLM

-28 AVEPGNVQQL
+28 AVEPDNVQQL

-62 SGGTNFIGEQQ
+62 SGGTNFIGEPQ

-143 PWWID
+143 PWWIN

-173 TKAGADQDGSE
+173 TKTGADQDGSE

-207 MDYYLAMTSTQ
+207 MDYYLALTSTQ

-257 HLTPGRITQEQLK
+257 HLTPGRIKQKDLK
-270 NDPEA
+270 NNPETA
-275 ANSFNLAVDAKRIQP
+275 DSNFVAIDAKRIQP

-325 SYRTN
+325 NYRTN
-330 VDYEDITARFQYER
+330 VDYEDITARFQYEK

-358 LRTTTHRPDSGVTE
+358 LRSTTHRPDSGVTE
-372 TLRFNTEIGNQTYP
+372 TIRRDTTIDGTLYP
-386 ADTVTRRYTP
+386 ADTVT

-432 RESEVTYANIIPDP
+432 RESEVTYPEASPE
-446 DLGPDVDP
+446 
-454 KVSRYEWNFA
+454 VSRYEWNFA
-464 PRVGLTYQPNDSVQW
+464 PRLGLTYQPNESVQW

-499 PYYYSKDS
+499 PYYFDS
-507 GAASNRVRA
+507 GVASGRVRA
-516 PIYLDTQTTNSFEL
+516 PIYLDTQTANSFEL

-545 YYSKIKKE
+545 YYSKVKNE
-553 LLSSEMIKN
+553 LLTSEMIKD
-562 YGNDSD
+562 YGNNSPE
-568 STTSEERISVEAN
+568 SERISVEAN

-597 LHESEYGE
+597 LHESRYGE
-605 VRLQQAYTL
+605 LRLQQAYTL

-670 FSDDYQIWGIDL
+670 FSDDYQIWGIDV

-709 IPGLNDQGADVA
+709 IPGLNDKGADVA

>member
-1 MTKIPLK
+1 MNMTKIPLK
-8 KSPLSLM
+8 KNPLSLM
-15 ILSIVSGHLYAET
+15 ILSAFSGHLYAET
-28 AVEPGNVQQL
+28 TLAQDSVQQL
-38 NTIVISAEQ
+38 DTIVVTTEQ
-47 NANPQQ
+47 NTNS
-53 QYQKELAQV
+53 QKQTEAELASV
-62 SGGTNFIGEQQ
+62 SGGTNFISDQQ
-73 LEQQRLATTADVF
+73 LEHQRLGTIADVF
-86 RLQPGIYAQSAGN
+86 RLQPGIYAQSPGN

-119 SGTHVLID
+119 SGTYVMID

-148 HVGVYRGANGF
+148 HVGVYRGANGL
-159 KQGGLALGGTINYR
+159 KQGGLSLGGTVNYKSK
-173 TKAGADQDGSE
+173 TGAEQNGSE
-184 LKYEMGSHGY
+184 LKYEAGSHGY
-194 QKYQFSTGRKLDQ
+194 QKYQFSTGRQLDKL
-207 MDYYLAMTSTQ
+207 DYYLAVTGSQ

-270 NDPEA
+270 NNPEA
-275 ANSFNLAVDAKRIQP
+275 ADTNFVTIDAKRIQP

-325 SYRTN
+325 TYRTN
-330 VDYEDITARFQYER
+330 VDYEDISARIQYEK
-344 PYQFLGLEHQGRIA
+344 PYQLFGFEHQGRVA
-358 LRTTTHRPDSGVTE
+358 FRSTTHRPNSGVTE
-372 TLRFNTEIGNQTYP
+372 SLRTDRVINGDEYP
-386 ADTVTRRYTP
+386 AGTVT

-446 DLGPDVDP
+446 NLGPDVDP

-464 PRVGLTYQPNDSVQW
+464 PRLGLTYQPNDSVQW

-516 PIYLDTQTTNSFEL
+516 PIYLDTQTANSFEL

-568 STTSEERISVEAN
+568 SNTSEERISVEAN

-597 LHESEYGE
+597 LYASQQGE
-605 VRLQQAYTL
+605 LRLRQAYTL

-648 GLYIGLNT
+648 GFYVGLNT

-682 GYAPEHQSWKTW
+682 GYAPEDQSWSAW
-694 INFKNITDEK
+694 VNFKNITDEK

-709 IPGLNDQGADVA
+709 IPGLNDNGKDEA

>member
-1 MTKIPLK
+1 MHMTKIPLK

-28 AVEPGNVQQL
+28 AVEPDNVQQL

-173 TKAGADQDGSE
+173 TKTGADQDGSE

-207 MDYYLAMTSTQ
+207 MDYYLALTSTQ

-330 VDYEDITARFQYER
+330 VDYEDITARFQYEK

-358 LRTTTHRPDSGVTE
+358 LRSTTHRPDSGVTE
-372 TLRFNTEIGNQTYP
+372 TIRRDTTIDGTLYP
-386 ADTVTRRYTP
+386 ADTVT

-432 RESEVTYANIIPDP
+432 RESEVTYANILPDP
-446 DLGPDVDP
+446 DSGPEVDP

-464 PRVGLTYQPNDSVQW
+464 PRLGLTYQPNDSVQW

-499 PYYYSKDS
+499 PYYYPKDN

-516 PIYLDTQTTNSFEL
+516 PIYLDTQTANSFEL

-545 YYSKIKKE
+545 YYSKVKNE
-553 LLSSEMIKN
+553 LLTSEMIKD
-562 YGNDSD
+562 YGDTVDPN
-568 STTSEERISVEAN
+568 TPKERIGVEEN

-597 LHESEYGE
+597 LHESRYGE
-605 VRLQQAYTL
+605 LRLQQAYTL

-682 GYAPEHQSWKTW
+682 GYAPENQSWKIW

-709 IPGLNDQGADVA
+709 IPGLNDGGKDEA

>member
-1 MTKIPLK
+1 MHMTKIPLK

-28 AVEPGNVQQL
+28 AVGPDNVQQL
-38 NTIVISAEQ
+38 NTIVISAGQ

-99 EGAKIS
+99 EGAKVS

-159 KQGGLALGGTINYR
+159 KQGGLALGGTINYKSK
-173 TKAGADQDGSE
+173 TGSDQDGSE

-207 MDYYLAMTSTQ
+207 MDYYLALTSTQ

-386 ADTVTRRYTP
+386 ADTVTRRYT
-396 RRYTY
+396 Y

-432 RESEVTYANIIPDP
+432 RESEVTYPVASPE
-446 DLGPDVDP
+446 
-454 KVSRYEWNFA
+454 VSRYEWNFA
-464 PRVGLTYQPNDSVQW
+464 PRLGLTYQPNESVQW

-499 PYYYSKDS
+499 PYYFDS
-507 GAASNRVRA
+507 GVASGRVRA
-516 PIYLDTQTTNSFEL
+516 PIYLDTQTANSFEL

-545 YYSKIKKE
+545 YYSKVKNE
-553 LLSSEMIKN
+553 LLTSEMLKTYEDGSN
-562 YGNDSD
+562 RP
-568 STTSEERISVEAN
+568 SEPIAVESN

-597 LHESEYGE
+597 LHESQYGE
-605 VRLQQAYTL
+605 LRLQQAYTL

-670 FSDDYQIWGIDL
+670 FSDDYQIWGIDM

-709 IPGLNDQGADVA
+709 IPGLNDKGADVA

>member
-1 MTKIPLK
+1 MHMTKIPLK

-28 AVEPGNVQQL
+28 AVEPDNVQQL

-173 TKAGADQDGSE
+173 TKTGADQDGSE

-207 MDYYLAMTSTQ
+207 MDYYLALTSTQ

-386 ADTVTRRYTP
+386 ADTVTRRYT
-396 RRYTY
+396 Y

-432 RESEVTYANIIPDP
+432 RESEVTYPVASPE
-446 DLGPDVDP
+446 
-454 KVSRYEWNFA
+454 VSRYEWNFA
-464 PRVGLTYQPNDSVQW
+464 PRLGLTYQPNESVQW

-499 PYYYSKDS
+499 PYYFDS
-507 GAASNRVRA
+507 GVASGRVRA
-516 PIYLDTQTTNSFEL
+516 PIYLDTQTANSFEL

-545 YYSKIKKE
+545 YYSKVKNE
-553 LLSSEMIKN
+553 LLTSEMIKTYEDGSN
-562 YGNDSD
+562 RP
-568 STTSEERISVEAN
+568 SEPIAVESN

-597 LHESEYGE
+597 LHESQYGE
-605 VRLQQAYTL
+605 LRLQQAYTL

-670 FSDDYQIWGIDL
+670 FSDDYQIWGIDV

-709 IPGLNDQGADVA
+709 IPGLNDKGADVA

>member
-1 MTKIPLK
+1 MHMTKIPLK

-28 AVEPGNVQQL
+28 AVEPDNVQQL

-173 TKAGADQDGSE
+173 TKTGADQDGSE

-207 MDYYLAMTSTQ
+207 MDYYLALTSTQ

-330 VDYEDITARFQYER
+330 VDYEDITARFQYEK

-358 LRTTTHRPDSGVTE
+358 LRSTTHRPDSGVTE
-372 TLRFNTEIGNQTYP
+372 TIRRDTTIDGTLYP
-386 ADTVTRRYTP
+386 ADTVT

-432 RESEVTYANIIPDP
+432 RESEVTYPVASPE
-446 DLGPDVDP
+446 
-454 KVSRYEWNFA
+454 VSRYEWNFA
-464 PRVGLTYQPNDSVQW
+464 PRLGLTYQPNESVQW

-499 PYYYSKDS
+499 PYYFDS
-507 GAASNRVRA
+507 GVASGRVRA
-516 PIYLDTQTTNSFEL
+516 PIYLDTQTANSFEL

-536 GFGDWALSY
+536 VFGDWALSY
-545 YYSKIKKE
+545 YYSKVKNE
-553 LLSSEMIKN
+553 LLTSEMIKD
-562 YGNDSD
+562 YGNNSPK
-568 STTSEERISVEAN
+568 SERISVEAN

-597 LHESEYGE
+597 LHESRYGE
-605 VRLQQAYTL
+605 LRLQQAYTL
-614 SDFQYKN
+614 GDFQYKN

>member
-28 AVEPGNVQQL
+28 AVEPDNVQQL
-38 NTIVISAEQ
+38 NTIVISAGQ

-173 TKAGADQDGSE
+173 TKTGADQDGSE

-207 MDYYLAMTSTQ
+207 MDYYLALTSTQ

-330 VDYEDITARFQYER
+330 VDYEDITARFQYEK

-386 ADTVTRRYTP
+386 ADTVTRRYT
-396 RRYTY
+396 Y

-432 RESEVTYANIIPDP
+432 RESEVTYPVASPE
-446 DLGPDVDP
+446 
-454 KVSRYEWNFA
+454 VSRYEWNFA
-464 PRVGLTYQPNDSVQW
+464 PRLGLTYQPNESVQW

-499 PYYYSKDS
+499 PYYFDS
-507 GAASNRVRA
+507 GVASGRVRA
-516 PIYLDTQTTNSFEL
+516 PIYLDTQTANSFEL

-545 YYSKIKKE
+545 YYSKVKNE
-553 LLSSEMIKN
+553 LLTSEMIKTYEDGSN
-562 YGNDSD
+562 RP
-568 STTSEERISVEAN
+568 SEPIAVESN

-597 LHESEYGE
+597 LHESQYGE
-605 VRLQQAYTL
+605 LRLQQAYTL

-670 FSDDYQIWGIDL
+670 FSDDYQIWGIDV

-709 IPGLNDQGADVA
+709 IPGLNDKGADVA

>member
-1 MTKIPLK
+1 MNMTKIPLK
-8 KSPLSLM
+8 KNPLSLM
-15 ILSIVSGHLYAET
+15 ILSAFSGHLYAET
-28 AVEPGNVQQL
+28 TLAQDSVQQL
-38 NTIVISAEQ
+38 DTIVVTTEQ
-47 NANPQQ
+47 NTNSQQ
-53 QYQKELAQV
+53 ETAAELAKV
-62 SGGTNFIGEQQ
+62 SGGTNFISDQQ
-73 LEQQRLATTADVF
+73 LQHQRLGTTADVF
-86 RLQPGIYAQSAGN
+86 RLQPGIYAQSPGN

-119 SGTHVLID
+119 SGTYVMID

-148 HVGVYRGANGF
+148 HVGVYRGANGL
-159 KQGGLALGGTINYR
+159 KQGGLSLGGTVNYKSK
-173 TKAGADQDGSE
+173 TGAEQNGSE
-184 LKYEMGSHGY
+184 LKYEAGSHGY
-194 QKYQFSTGRKLDQ
+194 QKYQFSTGRQLDKL
-207 MDYYLAMTSTQ
+207 DYYLAVTGSQ

-233 AFNLG
+233 AFNVG

-270 NDPEA
+270 NNPEA
-275 ANSFNLAVDAKRIQP
+275 ANDFNLAVDAKRIQP

-299 TWNLQDDAKLTGS
+299 TWNLQDDAILTGS

-325 SYRTN
+325 TYRTN
-330 VDYEDITARFQYER
+330 VDYEDISARIQYEK
-344 PYQFLGLEHQGRIA
+344 PYQLFGLEHQGRVA
-358 LRTTTHRPDSGVTE
+358 FRSTTHRPNSGVTE
-372 TLRFNTEIGNQTYP
+372 SLRTDRVINGDEYP
-386 ADTVTRRYTP
+386 AGTVT

-446 DLGPDVDP
+446 NLGPDVDP

-464 PRVGLTYQPNDSVQW
+464 PRLGLTYQPNDSMQW

-516 PIYLDTQTTNSFEL
+516 PIYLDTQTANSFEL

-597 LHESEYGE
+597 LHESRYGE
-605 VRLQQAYTL
+605 LHLQQAYTL

-642 SYALNN
+642 NYALNN
-648 GLYIGLNT
+648 GLYVGLNT

-682 GYAPEHQSWKTW
+682 GYAPEDQSWSAW
-694 INFKNITDEK
+694 VNFKNITDEK

-709 IPGLNDQGADVA
+709 IPGYDDKGADLA

>member
-1 MTKIPLK
+1 MNMTKIPLK
-8 KSPLSLM
+8 KNPLSLM
-15 ILSIVSGHLYAET
+15 ILSAFSGHLYAET
-28 AVEPGNVQQL
+28 TLAQDSVQQL
-38 NTIVISAEQ
+38 DTIVVTTEQ
-47 NANPQQ
+47 NTNSQQ
-53 QYQKELAQV
+53 QTAAELASV
-62 SGGTNFIGEQQ
+62 SGGTNFISDQQ
-73 LEQQRLATTADVF
+73 LEHQRLGTIADVF
-86 RLQPGIYAQSAGN
+86 RLQPGIYAQSPGN

-119 SGTHVLID
+119 SGTYVMID

-148 HVGVYRGANGF
+148 HVGVYRGANGL
-159 KQGGLALGGTINYR
+159 KQGGLSLGGTVNYKSK
-173 TKAGADQDGSE
+173 TGAEQNGSE
-184 LKYEMGSHGY
+184 LKYETGSHGY
-194 QKYQFSTGRKLDQ
+194 QKYQFSTGRQLDKL
-207 MDYYLAMTSTQ
+207 DYYLAVTGSQ

-270 NDPEA
+270 NNPEA
-275 ANSFNLAVDAKRIQP
+275 ADTNFVTIDAKRIQP

-325 SYRTN
+325 TYRTN
-330 VDYEDITARFQYER
+330 VDYEDISAQIQYEK
-344 PYQFLGLEHQGRIA
+344 PYQLFGLEHQGRVA
-358 LRTTTHRPDSGVTE
+358 FRSTTHRPNSGVTE
-372 TLRFNTEIGNQTYP
+372 SLRTDRVINGDEYP
-386 ADTVTRRYTP
+386 AGTVT

-446 DLGPDVDP
+446 NLGPDVDP

-464 PRVGLTYQPNDSVQW
+464 PRLGLTYQPNDSVQW

-516 PIYLDTQTTNSFEL
+516 PIYLDTQTANSFEL

-568 STTSEERISVEAN
+568 FNTSEERISVEAN

-597 LHESEYGE
+597 LYASQQGE
-605 VRLQQAYTL
+605 LRLRQAYTL

-648 GLYIGLNT
+648 GFYVGLNT

-682 GYAPEHQSWKTW
+682 GYVPEDQSWSAW
-694 INFKNITDEK
+694 VNFKNITDEK

-709 IPGLNDQGADVA
+709 IPGYDDKGADRA